1 MTLRGEMEG
10 REGGSRERQYKCNC
24 GWFTLLYGRN
34 QHNIVK
40 IKKKKKT
47 FKNQHILKIKRL
59 KQGRNTHLE
68 RKDVDILSN
77 EKEHLFFHTYLTG
90 PRILPKMPVQLFAKM
105 DPTTEACGNMS
116 TLTMGWCPLP
126 FDLQGAFLHSCRRKV
141 FLDLRSR
148 HLISLLQQSSAS
160 ATSFVL
166 GMSGWKKVQ
175 SYSTWQTPAV
185 QHRDPSISY
194 VSCKR
199 EWCYVNKITLWLLKH
214 NMLLKYKC
222 YSLLLD
228 NI

>member
-1 MTLRGEMEG
+1 MWTFSLMKRDIYFFIPTWLVLGSSPRCLCNFLLRWIPPQRPVGI
-10 REGGSRERQYKCNC
+10 CPH
-24 GWFTLLYGRN
+24 LLWDGAPS
-34 QHNIVK
+34 
-40 IKKKKKT
+40 
-47 FKNQHILKIKRL
+47 L
-59 KQGRNTHLE
+59 
-68 RKDVDILSN
+68 
-77 EKEHLFFHTYLTG
+77 
-90 PRILPKMPVQLFAKM
+90 
-105 DPTTEACGNMS
+105 
-116 TLTMGWCPLP
+116 
-126 FDLQGAFLHSCRRKV
+126 FDLQGAFLHMCRRKV

>member
-1 MTLRGEMEG
+1 MDSWWEVAVCTGSPVWCSVMTLRGRMEG
-10 REGGSRERQYKCNC
+10 QEGGSRGRGYKCNC

-90 PRILPKMPVQLFAKM
+90 PRILPKTLVLLFAKM

-126 FDLQGAFLHSCRRKV
+126 FWPS
-141 FLDLRSR
+141 RSLPT
-148 HLISLLQQSSAS
+148 HVQKKSLPWPQ
-160 ATSFVL
+160 
-166 GMSGWKKVQ
+166 
-175 SYSTWQTPAV
+175 
-185 QHRDPSISY
+185 
-194 VSCKR
+194 
-199 EWCYVNKITLWLLKH
+199 E
-214 NMLLKYKC
+214 
-222 YSLLLD
+222 
-228 NI
+228 